1 MADRAKNTAKK
12 KKTYATAVV
21 GIEEKNDFF
30 TLAKCT
36 LRRPPGLPNGRIPNT
51 KEVNSFFVDLKS
63 TDATNEEVLNAI
75 NTAGIVGANVRDDLW
90 VIEFVCESE
99 AAVKKAMTTPFAVEG
114 KQSFEAILP
123 RHKTN
128 KYVLIKMANVPF
140 GQKDE
145 LRKAISKYWSTYGTV
160 VDVKP
165 YQFPGRPWLTKR
177 WDLLLKLNDGV
188 KKLNASPVFKIE
200 GYTDTLISTWN
211 GAKKACLRCLVAGHS
226 TSLCPVQN
234 PNSQKVGES
243 ANPLQ
248 KIDGSA
254 QAQKRKEKGSKVSS
268 GSSEGTKAS
277 SSSAAPAVSPA
288 TLATPTTSAITDME
302 VDATAATASTTPT
315 PIIPEQ
321 EITITHSGV
330 PLRDLDFMTDIP
342 DTREFITNVARF
354 NAVGLTREEYIS
366 AKPHD
371 LCQALADLYDNI
383 GAAHYDSIPAEQ
395 SRSSTPPA
403 FQQTESVDPDT
414 PRKGKKRGAKEDG
427 WTPTLRQLRDKLIQL
442 KLCVGC
448 WGKGHVITN
457 CNYGKRGT
465 LNEKNMGKVLR
476 HPKFKPILAAWSH
489 QRRQE
494 GVPWALDDIEV
505 DVVIPPYCIKCHK
518 PGHIAFEC
526 TATIVC
532 NHCQGSHLG
541 IDCPSAPTYAFEK

>member
-12 KKTYATAVV
+12 KKTYATVVV
-21 GIEEKNDFF
+21 GIKEKNDFF

-90 VIEFVCESE
+90 VIEFVCENE
-99 AAVKKAMTTPFAVEG
+99 AAVKKAMKTPFTVEG
-114 KQSFEAILP
+114 KQSFKAILP

-145 LRKAISKYWSTYGTV
+145 LRKTISKYWSTYGTV

-226 TSLCPVQN
+226 TSLCPIQN
-234 PNSQKVGES
+234 LKNQKVGES

-254 QAQKRKEKGSKVSS
+254 RDQKRKEKGSKVSS
-268 GSSEGTKAS
+268 GSLEGTKAS
-277 SSSAAPAVSPA
+277 TSSAAPAVTSA
-288 TLATPTTSAITDME
+288 TLATPTTSATTDME
-302 VDATAATASTTPT
+302 VDATAAQASTTP
-315 PIIPEQ
+315 IPVASEQ
-321 EITITHSGV
+321 VRTTTTAIEVENPDYDTVNPAS
-330 PLRDLDFMTDIP
+330 RDMI
-342 DTREFITNVARF
+342 
-354 NAVGLTREEYIS
+354 VGLAEMNIRGLNRAEYLS
-366 AKPHD
+366 ARPTGV
-371 LCQALADLYDNI
+371 CQGLLDLYDNI
-383 GAAHYDSIPAEQ
+383 GSDYYGSLSAEQ
-395 SRSSTPPA
+395 SSPPV
-403 FQQTESVDPDT
+403 FQQTASQDPDT
-414 PRKGKKRGAKEDG
+414 PRKGRKRGAKEDN
-427 WTPTLRQLRDKLIQL
+427 WTPSLKQLRDKLLQL
-442 KLCVGC
+442 RLCVGC

-457 CNYGKRGT
+457 CDKGKRGT
-465 LNEKNMGKVLR
+465 LNGKNMGQVLR

-494 GVPWALDDIEV
+494 GMPWALDVGVEV
-505 DVVIPPYCIKCHK
+505 DTPYCTKCHTD
-518 PGHIAFEC
+518 GHLAFEC
-526 TATIVC
+526 TQIIVC
-532 NHCQGSHLG
+532 NHCHGPHLG
-541 IDCPSAPTYAFEK
+541 VDCPSAPTYAFEK